1 MTKHYYTKTKKNV
14 EYVIE
19 LCACFSYLNLKRYLL
34 NDENVPSYLWVG
46 TYIDVKTCVKKAKIN
61 FNNSF
66 NEKEYQMTIECDYWK
81 KIPISMRNVNKEV
94 KEVLKYAE

>member
-1 MTKHYYTKTKKNV
+1 MIKHYTKTKKNV

-19 LCACFSYLNLKRYLL
+19 LCACSSYLNLKRYLL
-34 NDENVPSYLWVG
+34 DDENVHSFLWVG
-46 TYIDVKTCVKKAKIN
+46 TFIDAKTCVKKAKID

-66 NEKEYQMTIECDYWK
+66 NEKEYQMTIECHCWN
-81 KIPISMRNVNKEV
+81 KIPILMRNINKEV